1 MLGESAM
8 PYKKSY
14 RFIRRLLDI
23 QTDIFQLD
31 QLLIQFEQDTDSEN
45 VSISKKNFNDRYDK
59 IQETEPLWFI
69 IFGTIISSFLPS
81 LLVVW
86 SYRYLRSQS
95 VIYDDIP
102 GMIGLS
108 VILALLCGL
117 IRFIFLIT
125 REIKADSQAAER
137 YVQSIRTIK
146 KSAEDFVE
154 QALSAADLPKNL
166 KSYDILFS
174 TAQALKR
181 NPDMPIKA
189 ALIQEN
195 PVFIPLPKSVSPSYI
210 MVFLLLR
217 KTKKHLKKRKNI
229 SFQNTRKTTG
239 QSTKIPF
246 LSDEKIG
253 KQ

>member
-1 MLGESAM
+1 M
-8 PYKKSY
+8 PYKNFY

-23 QTDIFQLD
+23 QTDILQLD
-31 QLLIQFEQDTDSEN
+31 QLLIRFEQDTDSKN
-45 VSISKKNFNDRYDK
+45 ISLSKEILDDRHDQ

-69 IFGTIISSFLPS
+69 IFGTIVSSFLPS

-86 SYRYLRSQS
+86 SYHYLRFQS

-102 GMIGLS
+102 GMIGIS
-108 VILALLCGL
+108 IILALLCGL

-125 REIKADSQAAER
+125 REIKAGSQAAER
-137 YVQSIRTIK
+137 YVQSMRTIK

-174 TAQALKR
+174 AAQTLKR
-181 NPDMPIKA
+181 NRDMPIKA
-189 ALIQEN
+189 ALTREN
-195 PVFIPLPKSVSPSYI
+195 PISIPLPKSVTPSYI

-229 SFQNTRKTTG
+229 SFQNARESTG
-239 QSTKIPF
+239 QSTEIPF